1 MDTTLYV
8 TLYPH
13 PRTLVNGILLG
24 MKDNRLDLRL
34 SHELGY
40 LDTVYATVW
49 LEPLPIHCHMRVIE
63 STEDPVTGELR
74 VIAVPVDLNL
84 AEQMS
89 LRVATA
95 REAYTTRFVS
105 ASSA

>member
-24 MKDNRLDLRL
+24 IKHDRLDLRL
-34 SHELGY
+34 SHELGH

-49 LEPLPIHCHMRVIE
+49 LEPVPINCHLRIIE
-63 STEDPVTGELR
+63 SSEDPVTGELR
-74 VIAVPVDLNL
+74 ALAKPIDLNL
-84 AEQMS
+84 AEQMA
-89 LRVATA
+89 LRGATA
-95 REAYTTRFVS
+95 RETYTTRFVNVS
-105 ASSA
+105 RA